1 MKLFFSDGVTFF
13 GVKGAALITQIA
25 GFLRY
30 TGRAYITGM
39 NEIMA
44 LTIRVLLENRLAAHD
59 DPALTAKAG
68 LSLLLED
75 ETSKVLFDTGPD
87 GSFLKN
93 AQRMGIKLDNL
104 TATVL
109 SHGHYDHCGGVP
121 WLPEGSRIICHPQL
135 TQPRYAAISLG
146 RHVRKIKKLSLE
158 LDYSRF
164 RMECYR
170 QPFAISERL
179 LWSGEIVVNRP
190 QSFGVL
196 ASSPLTPDYIVDE
209 GVLIYLSDH
218 GLVIICGCG
227 HCGVE
232 NIVRHCQNITG
243 IERVHALIGG
253 LHLRA
258 ASVARVWQVRSYL
271 HQLQVEKILACHCTG
286 AWGKLWLAGAQAP
299 ATGDILQLA

>member
-1 MKLFFSDGVTFF
+1 MKLFFSDSVTLF

-44 LTIRVLLENRLAAHD
+44 LTIRVLLENRLAAHA

-146 RHVRKIKKLSLE
+146 RHVRKIKKL
-158 LDYSRF
+158 
-164 RMECYR
+164 
-170 QPFAISERL
+170 A
-179 LWSGEIVVNRP
+179 
-190 QSFGVL
+190 
-196 ASSPLTPDYIVDE
+196 
-209 GVLIYLSDH
+209 
-218 GLVIICGCG
+218 
-227 HCGVE
+227 
-232 NIVRHCQNITG
+232 
-243 IERVHALIGG
+243 
-253 LHLRA
+253 
-258 ASVARVWQVRSYL
+258 
-271 HQLQVEKILACHCTG
+271 
-286 AWGKLWLAGAQAP
+286 
-299 ATGDILQLA
+299 

>member
-1 MKLFFSDGVTFF
+1 MKLFFSDSVTLF

-44 LTIRVLLENRLAAHD
+44 LTIRVLLENRLAAHA

-109 SHGHYDHCGGVP
+109 SHGPLRSLRWRPLAAGGEP
-121 WLPEGSRIICHPQL
+121 
-135 TQPRYAAISLG
+135 
-146 RHVRKIKKLSLE
+146 
-158 LDYSRF
+158 
-164 RMECYR
+164 
-170 QPFAISERL
+170 
-179 LWSGEIVVNRP
+179 N
-190 QSFGVL
+190 
-196 ASSPLTPDYIVDE
+196 
-209 GVLIYLSDH
+209 YLSSTAYPTA
-218 GLVIICGCG
+218 LC
-227 HCGVE
+227 
-232 NIVRHCQNITG
+232 RYQPWPARTQNQKT
-243 IERVHALIGG
+243 
-253 LHLRA
+253 
-258 ASVARVWQVRSYL
+258 
-271 HQLQVEKILACHCTG
+271 LA
-286 AWGKLWLAGAQAP
+286 
-299 ATGDILQLA
+299 

>member
-1 MKLFFSDGVTFF
+1 MPLS
-13 GVKGAALITQIA
+13 ALA
-25 GFLRY
+25 GTY
-30 TGRAYITGM
+30 
-39 NEIMA
+39 
-44 LTIRVLLENRLAAHD
+44 
-59 DPALTAKAG
+59 AK
-68 LSLLLED
+68 S
-75 ETSKVLFDTGPD
+75 
-87 GSFLKN
+87 
-93 AQRMGIKLDNL
+93 
-104 TATVL
+104 
-109 SHGHYDHCGGVP
+109 
-121 WLPEGSRIICHPQL
+121 
-135 TQPRYAAISLG
+135 
-146 RHVRKIKKLSLE
+146 KKLSLE

-196 ASSPLTPDYIVDE
+196 ASTPLTPDYIVDE

-227 HCGVE
+227 HRGVE

-258 ASVARVWQVRSYL
+258 ASVAVGL
-271 HQLQVEKILACHCTG
+271 AGPKLFTAATGGEKFLACHCTG
-286 AWGKLWLAGAQAP
+286 ARGKTVARRRTGAGYRGYFAASLIRISRHLSAFRRAGRWHRRIP
-299 ATGDILQLA
+299 ASVQGLYHDRHG